1 MLQCLRRRR
10 LVYAAAVQ
18 RSVYDLSFWTAK
30 EIYEMYILLL
40 QVSGFWEN
48 RCSQLSRYKP
58 SLLKSSPAKIFW
70 YKLSVGTR
78 LCQ

>member
-30 EIYEMYILLL
+30 EIYEMCHIRAAAASLWILGKQMLA
-40 QVSGFWEN
+40 VV
-48 RCSQLSRYKP
+48 P
-58 SLLKSSPAKIFW
+58 
-70 YKLSVGTR
+70 V
-78 LCQ
+78 

>member
-30 EIYEMYILLL
+30 EIYEMCHIRAAAAASLWILGKQMLA
-40 QVSGFWEN
+40 VV
-48 RCSQLSRYKP
+48 P
-58 SLLKSSPAKIFW
+58 
-70 YKLSVGTR
+70 V
-78 LCQ
+78 